1 VLRYCFEGVVCQCFL
16 VRAHASTATSTSIPE
31 LNFSFQSLF
40 KRDALYASSR
50 NFALQ
55 DSSQP
60 HYVRLFWAYT
70 SLEMEA
76 VVNGS
81 VAAKHPSARSTT
93 LDADAAR
100 DLLNYFEID
109 ENEKEFLISAI
120 TSSKAHEDEVK
131 ALLHDR
137 AFSSRTSE
145 DDTSE
150 DDDNQNDNAPAG
162 RHYIPWRTPE
172 NPEAPPMDENTA
184 RHLLCGFNI
193 DDELREFL
201 MAIITSGKV
210 FEDDLRHLYKIGLSA
225 GWETFQAQVQCAKSL
240 RDKVLARHYG
250 DDLTLYL
257 GMMRESNQVP
267 DVKEKYWPLGAP
279 ALNASDKLIAGKH
292 LWGGLV
298 DGNTTSLQSIQLVH
312 DDDGQVNN
320 NIVPMDKPPPDWVAS
335 NPQPTKT
342 ASDTATTKKTKTKAP
357 SSEQGPS
364 SANDAR
370 FEVVCP
376 IRRQDG
382 SICNKRCY
390 DGKAY
395 RSMQEHIRKVHKD
408 HYIPGLNANE
418 ESFRRMVNNNP
429 GAHPNLQQTTGGAK
443 ATGGQAGGT
452 SAQLVRPADLS
463 LPLANGTAVDTG
475 KQQRVHKKAKESHE
489 KTLSKSPFFIEQGQ
503 NLMNINAAVPISGMI
518 PAQST
523 LGGTFDQRQF
533 LPQFGGSQDGFG
545 AMSLGLD
552 ATISQSLFPPQHVDG
567 VAQNFGPSDRKRK
580 RDETDADAQDQS
592 SDQSLQCGVNGS
604 TGELYNPPVDPN
616 LFFPVLP
623 PQSAHPV
630 EPDVFDE
637 MIDILGQLQEA
648 SRENNATREASGPTT
663 GHYNPPAEDMASPAS
678 SVKRIPFTT
687 PTPATKAKP
696 AQKQSASHFFISP
709 SKKIDEARS
718 AAVTPSPTPKKTSR
732 PARNTV
738 SALPIPS
745 LTGDK
750 FGLVQ
755 EELAGDPFRLLV
767 AVTFLIRTPGRVAI
781 PVFRQLMERYPT
793 AQALAEADPTEVEAM
808 MHHLGLS
815 NQRTKTIQKY
825 ARTWLERPPSKDVRY
840 GIKDYPQK
848 GDGKDVRAGE
858 VFGAEDYSS
867 TDKVDGAIGSPDF
880 SKENDPR
887 AKTSA
892 RGHGTAWEIGHLTT
906 GRYALDSWRIFCRD
920 VLLGRAQ
927 DWKGK
932 GRDGTFQPEWMR
944 VLPEDKELRACLRWM
959 WMKEG
964 WEWDPKTGEKTPLRD
979 EMRRAV
985 DEGRVAYDNQGQL
998 QILEK
1003 VDGQS
1008 DSNGRA

>member
-1 VLRYCFEGVVCQCFL
+1 
-16 VRAHASTATSTSIPE
+16 
-31 LNFSFQSLF
+31 
-40 KRDALYASSR
+40 
-50 NFALQ
+50 
-55 DSSQP
+55 
-60 HYVRLFWAYT
+60 
-70 SLEMEA
+70 MEA

-81 VAAKHPSARSTT
+81 VAAKRPSARSTT

-120 TSSKAHEDEVK
+120 SSSKAHEGEVK

-137 AFSSRTSE
+137 AFSSHTSE

-150 DDDNQNDNAPAG
+150 DDDNQNDNAPTG
-162 RHYIPWRTPE
+162 RHSIPWRTPE
-172 NPEAPPMDENTA
+172 NPEAPPMDANTA
-184 RHLLCGFNI
+184 RNLLCGFNI
-193 DDELREFL
+193 DDDLREFL
-201 MAIITSGKV
+201 MAIIMSGKV
-210 FEDDLRHLYKIGLSA
+210 FEDDLRQLYKIGLSA

-257 GMMRESNQVP
+257 GMLRES
-267 DVKEKYWPLGAP
+267 DHITDFKERYWPLGAP
-279 ALNASDKLIAGKH
+279 ALNASDKLAAGKH

-312 DDDGQVNN
+312 DDDSQVNN
-320 NIVPMDKPPPDWVAS
+320 NVVPMDKPPPDWAAS
-335 NPQPTKT
+335 NPQPIKT
-342 ASDTATTKKTKTKAP
+342 ASDTTKKTKTKAQNT
-357 SSEQGPS
+357 EQAPS
-364 SANDAR
+364 SASDAR

-376 IRRQDG
+376 IRRPDG

-418 ESFRRMVNNNP
+418 ESFRRMVNNTP
-429 GAHPNLQQTTGGAK
+429 GAESNLQQATNGAK
-443 ATGGQAGGT
+443 GPEDQVGGLN
-452 SAQLVRPADLS
+452 AQLVRPADLS
-463 LPLANGTAVDTG
+463 LPLANGATVDSG
-475 KQQRVHKKAKESHE
+475 KQQRVAKKAKQSHE
-489 KTLSKSPFFIEQGQ
+489 KTAAKSPFFVDQGQ
-503 NLMNINAAVPISGMI
+503 NLMDVNVTGPVSGMMQ
-518 PAQST
+518 AQSA
-523 LGGTFDQRQF
+523 LGGAFDEAQF
-533 LPQFGGSQDGFG
+533 LSPFGRGQDGFG

-552 ATISQSLFPPQHVDG
+552 ATISQSLFPQHVDD
-567 VAQNFGPSDRKRK
+567 VAQSSVSPDRKRK
-580 RDETDADAQDQS
+580 RDDTISEPQNQS
-592 SDQSLQCGVNGS
+592 SSQDLQVGLNGS
-604 TGELYNPPVDPN
+604 AGELYNPPVDPN
-616 LFFPVLP
+616 LFFQTLP
-623 PQSAHPV
+623 PQPAPPV
-630 EPDVFDE
+630 APDVFDE

-648 SRENNATREASGPTT
+648 SREMSGPTT
-663 GHYNPPAEDMASPAS
+663 GHYNPPADFTASQALS
-678 SVKRIPFTT
+678 AKRNPFAAPT
-687 PTPATKAKP
+687 PTKKSKP
-696 AQKQSASHFFISP
+696 AQNQAASHFFVSP
-709 SKKIDEARS
+709 SKKIDEART
-718 AAVTPSPTPKKTSR
+718 AAVTPSPTAKKTSR
-732 PARNTV
+732 PARGTV
-738 SALPIPS
+738 SALPIPP
-745 LTGDK
+745 LAGDK

-755 EELAGDPFRLLV
+755 EELAADPFRLLV
-767 AVTFLIRTPGRVAI
+767 AVTFLIRTPGKVAI

-793 AQALAEADPTEVEAM
+793 PQALVEADPADIEAM
-808 MHHLGLS
+808 MHRLGLS

-858 VFGAEDYSS
+858 VFGPEDHSG
-867 TDKVDGAIGSPDF
+867 TDKVDGAVGIPGSPDS
-880 SKENDPR
+880 SKENDPQ
-887 AKTSA
+887 AKTTA

-932 GRDGTFQPEWMR
+932 GRDGSFQPEWMR

-959 WMKEG
+959 WMREG
-964 WEWDPKTGEKTPLRD
+964 WEWDPKTGEKTPLRE

-1003 VDGQS
+1003 VDGQV
-1008 DSNGRA
+1008 DGNGVA

>member
-1 VLRYCFEGVVCQCFL
+1 M
-16 VRAHASTATSTSIPE
+16 
-31 LNFSFQSLF
+31 
-40 KRDALYASSR
+40 
-50 NFALQ
+50 
-55 DSSQP
+55 
-60 HYVRLFWAYT
+60 RLFWAYT

-81 VAAKHPSARSTT
+81 VAAKRPSARSTT
-93 LDADAAR
+93 LDADSAR

-137 AFSSRTSE
+137 AFSSHHTSE

-184 RHLLCGFNI
+184 RNLLCGFNI
-193 DDELREFL
+193 DDDLREFL
-201 MAIITSGKV
+201 MAIIMSGKV

-257 GMMRESNQVP
+257 GMMRESDHIP
-267 DVKEKYWPLGAP
+267 DFKERYWPLGAP
-279 ALNASDKLIAGKH
+279 ALNASDRLIAGKH

-312 DDDGQVNN
+312 DDDSQVNN
-320 NIVPMDKPPPDWVAS
+320 NIVPMDKPPPDWMAS

-342 ASDTATTKKTKTKAP
+342 ANDITTTTITTTTKKSKAKTQ
-357 SSEQGPS
+357 STEQAPS

-382 SICNKRCY
+382 SVCNKRCY

-418 ESFRRMVNNNP
+418 ESFRRMVNNIP
-429 GAHPNLQQTTGGAK
+429 GAESNLQQ
-443 ATGGQAGGT
+443 ATGAAKGPDEQAGGM

-475 KQQRVHKKAKESHE
+475 KQQRVAKKAKQSHE
-489 KTLSKSPFFIEQGQ
+489 KTLAKSPFFVDQGQ
-503 NLMNINAAVPISGMI
+503 TLMDVNASVPVSGMI
-518 PAQST
+518 PAQSA
-523 LGGTFDQRQF
+523 LGGTFDERQF
-533 LPQFGGSQDGFG
+533 LSQFDRGQDGFG
-545 AMSLGLD
+545 AMALGLD
-552 ATISQSLFPPQHVDG
+552 ATISQSLFPQHVDG
-567 VAQNFGPSDRKRK
+567 VAQSSMPSDRKRK
-580 RDETDADAQDQS
+580 RDDTDSEQQNGS
-592 SDQSLQCGVNGS
+592 SGQSLQCGLNGS
-604 TGELYNPPVDPN
+604 AGELYNPPVDPN
-616 LFFPVLP
+616 LFFQTLP
-623 PQSAHPV
+623 PQSAPPV
-630 EPDVFDE
+630 APDVFDE

-648 SRENNATREASGPTT
+648 SRENNATRDMNGPTT
-663 GHYNPPAEDMASPAS
+663 GHYNPPAESTTPQSLSA
-678 SVKRIPFTT
+678 KRNPFAT

-696 AQKQSASHFFISP
+696 AQKQAASHFFVSP
-709 SKKIDEARS
+709 SKKIDEART

-738 SALPIPS
+738 SALPIPP
-745 LTGDK
+745 LTGDR

-793 AQALAEADPTEVEAM
+793 AQALAEADPADIEAM

-825 ARTWLERPPSKDVRY
+825 ARTWLERPPCRDVRY

-858 VFGAEDYSS
+858 IFGPEDHPN
-867 TDKVDGAIGSPDF
+867 TEKVDGGVGTPDS
-880 SKENDPR
+880 SKENDPQ
-887 AKTSA
+887 AKTTA

-932 GRDGTFQPEWMR
+932 GSDGAFQPEWMR

-964 WEWDPKTGEKTPLRD
+964 WEWDPKTGEKTPLRE

-985 DEGRVAYDNQGQL
+985 DESRVAYDNQGQL
-998 QILEK
+998 QILDK
-1003 VDGQS
+1003 VDGHV
-1008 DSNGRA
+1008 DGNGGA

>member
-1 VLRYCFEGVVCQCFL
+1 
-16 VRAHASTATSTSIPE
+16 
-31 LNFSFQSLF
+31 
-40 KRDALYASSR
+40 
-50 NFALQ
+50 
-55 DSSQP
+55 
-60 HYVRLFWAYT
+60 
-70 SLEMEA
+70 MEA

-81 VAAKHPSARSTT
+81 VAAKRPSARSTT

-120 TSSKAHEDEVK
+120 TSSKAHEDDVK

-137 AFSSRTSE
+137 AFSSHTSE

-184 RHLLCGFNI
+184 RNLLYGFNI
-193 DDELREFL
+193 DDDLREYL
-201 MAIITSGKV
+201 MAIIMSGKV

-225 GWETFQAQVQCAKSL
+225 GWETFQTQVQCAKSL
-240 RDKVLARHYG
+240 RDKVLGRHYG
-250 DDLTLYL
+250 DDLTIYL
-257 GMMRESNQVP
+257 GMMRESDQIP
-267 DVKEKYWPLGAP
+267 DFREKYWPPGAP
-279 ALNASDKLIAGKH
+279 ALNASDNLVAGKH
-292 LWGGLV
+292 LWGGLL

-312 DDDGQVNN
+312 DDDSQVNN
-320 NIVPMDKPPPDWVAS
+320 GIVPMDKPPPDWVAS

-342 ASDTATTKKTKTKAP
+342 ASDATTKKTKNKTQSTEQAP
-357 SSEQGPS
+357 TP
-364 SANDAR
+364 ANDAR

-382 SICNKRCY
+382 SVCNKRCF

-418 ESFRRMVNNNP
+418 ESFRRMVNNTP
-429 GAHPNLQQTTGGAK
+429 GAEPNLQQAMGGAK
-443 ATGGQAGGT
+443 SADLQAVGM
-452 SAQLVRPADLS
+452 SAQSIRPADLS
-463 LPLANGTAVDTG
+463 LPWANGAALDAG
-475 KQQRVHKKAKESHE
+475 KQQRVTKKAKQSHE
-489 KTLSKSPFFIEQGQ
+489 KTLAKSPFFVDQGQ
-503 NLMNINAAVPISGMI
+503 SLMVANASMPVSGMVSAQ
-518 PAQST
+518 PALS
-523 LGGTFDQRQF
+523 GPFDERQF
-533 LPQFGGSQDGFG
+533 LSQFDRGQDGFG
-545 AMSLGLD
+545 SMALGLD
-552 ATISQSLFPPQHVDG
+552 ATISQSLFPQHVQHVDG
-567 VAQNFGPSDRKRK
+567 MAQSSMPSDRKRK
-580 RDETDADAQDQS
+580 RDDADTDTQNQS
-592 SDQSLQCGVNGS
+592 SNQPLQFGLNGS
-604 TGELYNPPVDPN
+604 TGVGYNPPVDPS
-616 LFFPVLP
+616 LFFQTLP
-623 PQSAHPV
+623 PQSAPPV
-630 EPDVFDE
+630 APDVFDE

-648 SRENNATREASGPTT
+648 SRENNAPREMSGPTT
-663 GHYNPPAEDMASPAS
+663 GHYNPPAEVTISQALSAM
-678 SVKRIPFTT
+678 RNPFAT
-687 PTPATKAKP
+687 PISATKANAA
-696 AQKQSASHFFISP
+696 AQKQAASHFFASP
-709 SKKIDEARS
+709 TSKKIDEART
-718 AAVTPSPTPKKTSR
+718 AAVTPSPTPKKASR
-732 PARNTV
+732 PARNSV
-738 SALPIPS
+738 SALPIPP
-745 LTGDK
+745 LAGDR

-755 EELAGDPFRLLV
+755 EELAGEPFRLLV

-793 AQALAEADPTEVEAM
+793 TQALADADPADIEAM

-825 ARTWLERPPSKDVRY
+825 ARTWLERPPSRDVRY

-858 VFGAEDYSS
+858 MFGPEDLSS
-867 TDKVDGAIGSPDF
+867 TDKDGGVVCSPDS
-880 SKENDPR
+880 SKENDPQ
-887 AKTSA
+887 AKTTA

-932 GRDGTFQPEWMR
+932 GRDPAFQPEWMR

-964 WEWDPKTGEKTPLRD
+964 WEWDPKTGEKLPLRE

-1003 VDGQS
+1003 VGGRVEG
-1008 DSNGRA
+1008 NGTT

>member
-1 VLRYCFEGVVCQCFL
+1 M
-16 VRAHASTATSTSIPE
+16 
-31 LNFSFQSLF
+31 
-40 KRDALYASSR
+40 
-50 NFALQ
+50 
-55 DSSQP
+55 
-60 HYVRLFWAYT
+60 RLFWAYT

-81 VAAKHPSARSTT
+81 VAAKRPSARSTT

-137 AFSSRTSE
+137 AFSSHTSE

-184 RHLLCGFNI
+184 RNLLCGFNI
-193 DDELREFL
+193 DDDLREFL
-201 MAIITSGKV
+201 MAIIMSGKV

-250 DDLTLYL
+250 DDLTWYL
-257 GMMRESNQVP
+257 GMMRESDQIP
-267 DVKEKYWPLGAP
+267 DFKEKYWPLGAP
-279 ALNASDKLIAGKH
+279 ALNASHKLVAGKH

-312 DDDGQVNN
+312 DDDSQINN
-320 NIVPMDKPPPDWVAS
+320 GIVPMDRPPPDWVAS

-342 ASDTATTKKTKTKAP
+342 ASDATTKKTKTKTQ
-357 SSEQGPS
+357 STEQTPT

-382 SICNKRCY
+382 SVCNKRCY

-418 ESFRRMVNNNP
+418 ESFRRMVNNTT
-429 GAHPNLQQTTGGAK
+429 GAEPNLQQATGGAK
-443 ATGGQAGGT
+443 SADEQAGGV
-452 SAQLVRPADLS
+452 SAQLIRPADLS
-463 LPLANGTAVDTG
+463 LPLANGAPIDAG
-475 KQQRVHKKAKESHE
+475 KQQRVTKKAKQSHE
-489 KTLSKSPFFIEQGQ
+489 KPLAKSPFFVDQGQ
-503 NLMNINAAVPISGMI
+503 HLMDVNASMPVSRMI
-518 PAQST
+518 PAQPALS
-523 LGGTFDQRQF
+523 GPFDERQF
-533 LPQFGGSQDGFG
+533 LSQFDRGQDGFG
-545 AMSLGLD
+545 SMALGLD
-552 ATISQSLFPPQHVDG
+552 ATISQSLFPQHVDG
-567 VAQNFGPSDRKRK
+567 IAQSSGSSDRKRK
-580 RDETDADAQDQS
+580 REDADTDMQNQS
-592 SDQSLQCGVNGS
+592 SNQNLSYGLNGS
-604 TGELYNPPVDPN
+604 TGEVYNPPVDPS
-616 LFFPVLP
+616 LFFQTLPSQPAPPV
-623 PQSAHPV
+623 A
-630 EPDVFDE
+630 PDVFDE

-648 SRENNATREASGPTT
+648 SRENNAIREMSGSNT
-663 GHYNPPAEDMASPAS
+663 GHYNPPAEPTASQALS
-678 SVKRIPFTT
+678 AKRNPFAT

-696 AQKQSASHFFISP
+696 AAQKQAASHFFVSP
-709 SKKIDEARS
+709 TSKKIDDART

-738 SALPIPS
+738 SALPIPP
-745 LTGDK
+745 LAGDR

-755 EELAGDPFRLLV
+755 EELAGEPFRLLV

-793 AQALAEADPTEVEAM
+793 AQALAEADPADIEAM

-825 ARTWLERPPSKDVRY
+825 ARTWLERPPSRDVRY
-840 GIKDYPQK
+840 GVKDYPQK
-848 GDGKDVRAGE
+848 GDGKGVRAGE
-858 VFGAEDYSS
+858 MFGPEDHSG
-867 TDKVDGAIGSPDF
+867 TDKVVGVVGSPDS
-880 SKENDPR
+880 SKENDPQ
-887 AKTSA
+887 AKTTA

-932 GRDGTFQPEWMR
+932 GCDPAFQPEWMR

-964 WEWDPKTGEKTPLRD
+964 WEWDPKTGEKTPLRE

-1003 VDGQS
+1003 AGGQVDG
-1008 DSNGRA
+1008 NGAA

>member
-1 VLRYCFEGVVCQCFL
+1 
-16 VRAHASTATSTSIPE
+16 
-31 LNFSFQSLF
+31 
-40 KRDALYASSR
+40 
-50 NFALQ
+50 
-55 DSSQP
+55 
-60 HYVRLFWAYT
+60 
-70 SLEMEA
+70 MEA

-81 VAAKHPSARSTT
+81 FAAKRPSAARSTT

-137 AFSSRTSE
+137 AFSSHTSE

-150 DDDNQNDNAPAG
+150 DDDSQNDNAPTG
-162 RHYIPWRTPE
+162 RHSIPWRTPE

-184 RHLLCGFNI
+184 RNLLCGFNI
-193 DDELREFL
+193 DDDLREFL
-201 MAIITSGKV
+201 MAVIMSGKV
-210 FEDDLRHLYKIGLSA
+210 FEDDLRQLYKIGLSA

-250 DDLTLYL
+250 DDLTVYL
-257 GMMRESNQVP
+257 GLMMRESGHIT
-267 DVKEKYWPLGAP
+267 DFKERYWPLGAP
-279 ALNASDKLIAGKH
+279 ALNSGDKLVAGKH

-312 DDDGQVNN
+312 DDDSQVN
-320 NIVPMDKPPPDWVAS
+320 NIVPMDKHPPDWVAS

-342 ASDTATTKKTKTKAP
+342 SSDTSKKAKTKTQSIDQAP
-357 SSEQGPS
+357 SSV
-364 SANDAR
+364 NDAR

-418 ESFRRMVNNNP
+418 ESFRRMVNNTP
-429 GAHPNLQQTTGGAK
+429 GAESNLPQQATNGAK
-443 ATGGQAGGT
+443 GPDGQAGGF
-452 SAQLVRPADLS
+452 SSQLVRPADLS
-463 LPLANGTAVDTG
+463 LPLANGATADAG
-475 KQQRVHKKAKESHE
+475 KHQRVAKKAKQSHD
-489 KTLSKSPFFIEQGQ
+489 KSLAKSPFFVDQGL
-503 NLMNINAAVPISGMI
+503 NLMDVNVSGAVPGMI
-518 PAQST
+518 PAQSA
-523 LGGTFDQRQF
+523 LGGAFDERQF
-533 LPQFGGSQDGFG
+533 LPQFDSGQDGFG
-545 AMSLGLD
+545 AMALGLD
-552 ATISQSLFPPQHVDG
+552 ATISQSLFPQHVDG
-567 VAQNFGPSDRKRK
+567 VAHDSMSSDRKRK
-580 RDETDADAQDQS
+580 RDNTNPETQDQS
-592 SDQSLQCGVNGS
+592 SSQDPQCGLTGS
-604 TGELYNPPVDPN
+604 NHELYNPPVDPN
-616 LFFPVLP
+616 LFFQTLP
-623 PQSAHPV
+623 PQPAAPIAA
-630 EPDVFDE
+630 DVFDE

-648 SRENNATREASGPTT
+648 SQENNGTREMSGPTA
-663 GHYNPPAEDMASPAS
+663 GHYNPPAESTTSQALLA
-678 SVKRIPFTT
+678 KRNPFAVPTT
-687 PTPATKAKP
+687 PAKVKP
-696 AQKQSASHFFISP
+696 AQKQAASHFFVSP
-709 SKKIDEARS
+709 SKKIDEART
-718 AAVTPSPTPKKTSR
+718 AAVTPSPSAKKTSR
-732 PARNTV
+732 PARGTV
-738 SALPIPS
+738 SALPIPP
-745 LTGDK
+745 LAGDR

-755 EELAGDPFRLLV
+755 EELAADPFRLLV

-793 AQALAEADPTEVEAM
+793 AQALVEADPADIEAM

-825 ARTWLERPPSKDVRY
+825 ARTWLERAPSKDVRY

-858 VFGAEDYSS
+858 VFGPEDHPE
-867 TDKVDGAIGSPDF
+867 TDKGDGVIGSPDS
-880 SKENDPR
+880 SKENDPQT
-887 AKTSA
+887 KTAA

-932 GRDGTFQPEWMR
+932 GRDGLFQPEWMR

-959 WMKEG
+959 WMREG
-964 WEWDPKTGEKTPLRD
+964 WEWDPKTGEKTPLRE

-998 QILEK
+998 QILAK
-1003 VDGQS
+1003 AGVQVDG
-1008 DSNGRA
+1008 NAGA

>member
-1 VLRYCFEGVVCQCFL
+1 
-16 VRAHASTATSTSIPE
+16 
-31 LNFSFQSLF
+31 
-40 KRDALYASSR
+40 
-50 NFALQ
+50 
-55 DSSQP
+55 
-60 HYVRLFWAYT
+60 
-70 SLEMEA
+70 MEA
-76 VVNGS
+76 VVNGPA
-81 VAAKHPSARSTT
+81 AAKRPSARSTT

-120 TSSKAHEDEVK
+120 TSSKAHEGEVK

-137 AFSSRTSE
+137 AFSSHTSE

-150 DDDNQNDNAPAG
+150 DDDGQNDSAPPG
-162 RHYIPWRTPE
+162 RHSIPWRTPE

-184 RHLLCGFNI
+184 RNLLCGFNI
-193 DDELREFL
+193 DDDLREFL
-201 MAIITSGKV
+201 MAVIMSGKV
-210 FEDDLRHLYKIGLSA
+210 FEDDLRHLYKIGLSV

-250 DDLTLYL
+250 DDLTVYL
-257 GMMRESNQVP
+257 GMLREYDHVA
-267 DVKEKYWPLGAP
+267 DFKERYWPLGAP
-279 ALNASDKLIAGKH
+279 ALNAGDKLVAGKH
-292 LWGGLV
+292 LWGGMV

-312 DDDGQVNN
+312 DDDGQTNN
-320 NIVPMDKPPPDWVAS
+320 NIVPMDKPPPNWAAS

-342 ASDTATTKKTKTKAP
+342 ASDTTKKTKTKAQ
-357 SSEQGPS
+357 SAEQAPP

-418 ESFRRMVNNNP
+418 ESFRRMVNNTP
-429 GAHPNLQQTTGGAK
+429 GAEPNLQQATGGAK
-443 ATGGQAGGT
+443 GPDGQAGDF
-452 SAQLVRPADLS
+452 SAHLVRPADLS
-463 LPLANGTAVDTG
+463 LPMANGAAVDAG
-475 KQQRVHKKAKESHE
+475 KQQRVAKKAKQSHE
-489 KTLSKSPFFIEQGQ
+489 KSPTKSPFFVDQGQ
-503 NLMNINAAVPISGMI
+503 NLMDVNVSGPVPTMM
-518 PAQST
+518 PAHSA
-523 LGGTFDQRQF
+523 LGGAFDERQF
-533 LPQFGGSQDGFG
+533 LPQFDRGQDGFG

-552 ATISQSLFPPQHVDG
+552 ATISQSLFPQHVDG
-567 VAQNFGPSDRKRK
+567 VAHSSMSPDRKRK
-580 RDETDADAQDQS
+580 RDDNTDPEPRDQS
-592 SDQSLQCGVNGS
+592 SGQGLQGDLDGS
-604 TGELYNPPVDPN
+604 TGELYDPPVDPN
-616 LFFPVLP
+616 LFFQTLP
-623 PQSAHPV
+623 PQPAPPV
-630 EPDVFDE
+630 APDVFDE

-648 SRENNATREASGPTT
+648 SRENNATREMNGLTA
-663 GHYNPPAEDMASPAS
+663 GHYNPPAEFTASQALS
-678 SVKRIPFTT
+678 AKRNPFAA
-687 PTPATKAKP
+687 PTPPAKAKP
-696 AQKQSASHFFISP
+696 AQKQAAASHFFVSP
-709 SKKIDEARS
+709 SKKIDEART

-732 PARNTV
+732 PARGTV
-738 SALPIPS
+738 SALPIPP
-745 LTGDK
+745 LAGDR

-755 EELAGDPFRLLV
+755 EELATDPFRLLV

-793 AQALAEADPTEVEAM
+793 AQALAEADPADIEAM

-825 ARTWLERPPSKDVRY
+825 ARTWLERAPSKDVRY

-858 VFGAEDYSS
+858 VFGPEDHPG
-867 TDKVDGAIGSPDF
+867 VGSPDS
-880 SKENDPR
+880 SKENDPQ
-887 AKTSA
+887 AKTTA

-932 GRDGTFQPEWMR
+932 GRDGSFQPEWMR

-964 WEWDPKTGEKTPLRD
+964 WEWDPKTGEKTPLRE

-1003 VDGQS
+1003 ADSQVD
-1008 DSNGRA
+1008 DNGGA

>member
-1 VLRYCFEGVVCQCFL
+1 
-16 VRAHASTATSTSIPE
+16 
-31 LNFSFQSLF
+31 
-40 KRDALYASSR
+40 
-50 NFALQ
+50 
-55 DSSQP
+55 
-60 HYVRLFWAYT
+60 
-70 SLEMEA
+70 MEA

-81 VAAKHPSARSTT
+81 VAAKRPSARSTT

-120 TSSKAHEDEVK
+120 SSSKAHEGEVK

-137 AFSSRTSE
+137 AFSSHTSE

-150 DDDNQNDNAPAG
+150 DDDNQNDNAPTG
-162 RHYIPWRTPE
+162 RHSIPWRTPE
-172 NPEAPPMDENTA
+172 NPEAPPMDANTA
-184 RHLLCGFNI
+184 RNLLCGFNI
-193 DDELREFL
+193 DDDLREFL
-201 MAIITSGKV
+201 MAIIMSGKV
-210 FEDDLRHLYKIGLSA
+210 FEDDLRQLYKIGLSA

-257 GMMRESNQVP
+257 GMLRES
-267 DVKEKYWPLGAP
+267 DHIMDFKERYWPLGAP
-279 ALNASDKLIAGKH
+279 ALNASDKLVAGKH

-312 DDDGQVNN
+312 DDDSQVNN
-320 NIVPMDKPPPDWVAS
+320 NIVPMDKPPPPDWSAS

-342 ASDTATTKKTKTKAP
+342 ASDTTKKTKTKTQSTEQA
-357 SSEQGPS
+357 SSA
-364 SANDAR
+364 ANDAR

-376 IRRQDG
+376 IRRPDG

-418 ESFRRMVNNNP
+418 ESFRRMVNNTP
-429 GAHPNLQQTTGGAK
+429 GAESNLQQVTNGAK
-443 ATGGQAGGT
+443 GPEDQVGDLN
-452 SAQLVRPADLS
+452 AQLVRPADLS
-463 LPLANGTAVDTG
+463 LPLANGAANGATVDSG
-475 KQQRVHKKAKESHE
+475 KQQRVAKKAKQSHE
-489 KTLSKSPFFIEQGQ
+489 KTAAKSPFFVDQGQ
-503 NLMNINAAVPISGMI
+503 NLMDVNVTGPMSGMMQ
-518 PAQST
+518 AQSA
-523 LGGTFDQRQF
+523 LGGAFDETQF
-533 LPQFGGSQDGFG
+533 LSPFGRGQDGFG

-552 ATISQSLFPPQHVDG
+552 ATISQSLFPQHVDG
-567 VAQNFGPSDRKRK
+567 VAQSSVSPDRKRK
-580 RDETDADAQDQS
+580 RDDANSEPQDQS
-592 SDQSLQCGVNGS
+592 SSLDLQVGLNGS
-604 TGELYNPPVDPN
+604 AGELYNPPVDPN
-616 LFFPVLP
+616 LFFQTLP
-623 PQSAHPV
+623 PQPAPPV
-630 EPDVFDE
+630 APDVFDE

-648 SRENNATREASGPTT
+648 SREMSGPTT
-663 GHYNPPAEDMASPAS
+663 GHYNPPAEITASQTLSA
-678 SVKRIPFTT
+678 KRNNPFAA
-687 PTPATKAKP
+687 PTPPAKAKP
-696 AQKQSASHFFISP
+696 AQKQAASHFFVSP
-709 SKKIDEARS
+709 SKKIDEART
-718 AAVTPSPTPKKTSR
+718 AAVTPSPTAKKTSR
-732 PARNTV
+732 PARGTV
-738 SALPIPS
+738 SALPIPP
-745 LTGDK
+745 LAGDR

-755 EELAGDPFRLLV
+755 EELAADPFRLLV
-767 AVTFLIRTPGRVAI
+767 AVTFLIRTPGKVAI

-793 AQALAEADPTEVEAM
+793 PQALAEADPADIEAM
-808 MHHLGLS
+808 MHRLGLS

-858 VFGAEDYSS
+858 VFGPEDHTSA
-867 TDKVDGAIGSPDF
+867 DKVDGVVGIPGSPD
-880 SKENDPR
+880 SAKENDPQ
-887 AKTSA
+887 AKTTA

-906 GRYALDSWRIFCRD
+906 GRYAVDSWRIFCRD

-932 GRDGTFQPEWMR
+932 GRDGSFQPEWMR

-959 WMKEG
+959 WMREG
-964 WEWDPKTGEKTPLRD
+964 WEWDPKTGEKTPLRE

-1003 VDGQS
+1003 VDGQV
-1008 DSNGRA
+1008 DGNGVA

>member
-1 VLRYCFEGVVCQCFL
+1 
-16 VRAHASTATSTSIPE
+16 
-31 LNFSFQSLF
+31 
-40 KRDALYASSR
+40 
-50 NFALQ
+50 
-55 DSSQP
+55 
-60 HYVRLFWAYT
+60 
-70 SLEMEA
+70 MEA
-76 VVNGS
+76 VVNGA
-81 VAAKHPSARSTT
+81 VAAKRPSARSTA

-120 TSSKAHEDEVK
+120 SSSKAHEDEVK

-137 AFSSRTSE
+137 ASSSHTSE

-150 DDDNQNDNAPAG
+150 DDDHENDNAPAG
-162 RHYIPWRTPE
+162 RHPIPWRTPE

-184 RHLLCGFNI
+184 RNLLCGFNI
-193 DDELREFL
+193 DDDLREFL
-201 MAIITSGKV
+201 MAIIISGKV
-210 FEDDLRHLYKIGLSA
+210 LEDDLRQLYKIGLSA

-240 RDKVLARHYG
+240 RDRVLGRHYG

-257 GMMRESNQVP
+257 GMIRESEHMT
-267 DVKEKYWPLGAP
+267 DFKERYWPLGAP
-279 ALNASDKLIAGKH
+279 ALNASEKIAAGKH

-312 DDDGQVNN
+312 DDDNQVNIN

-342 ASDTATTKKTKTKAP
+342 ASDATKKAKTKTQGV
-357 SSEQGPS
+357 EQASS

-376 IRRQDG
+376 IQRQDG
-382 SICNKRCY
+382 SVCNKRCY

-418 ESFRRMVNNNP
+418 ESFRLMVNNTSEA
-429 GAHPNLQQTTGGAK
+429 GSNLQQGTGTAK
-443 ATGGQAGGT
+443 GPDEPAGDF
-452 SAQLVRPADLS
+452 SSQLVRPADLS
-463 LPLANGTAVDTG
+463 LSLTNGTTVDAT
-475 KQQRVHKKAKESHE
+475 KKRRVAKKAKQSHE
-489 KTLSKSPFFIEQGQ
+489 KCPAKSPVFVVPGQ
-503 NLMNINAAVPISGMI
+503 TSMDADVSVSGPGMI
-518 PAQST
+518 PVQPA
-523 LGGTFDQRQF
+523 LGDAVYERSF
-533 LPQFGGSQDGFG
+533 LPPFDRAQDGFG
-545 AMSLGLD
+545 AMALGLD
-552 ATISQSLFPPQHVDG
+552 ATISQSLFPQHVDS
-567 VAQNFGPSDRKRK
+567 VAPSSMTSDRKRK
-580 RDETDADAQDQS
+580 RDDDMNAETQNHTS
-592 SDQSLQCGVNGS
+592 SQGIQQGLDGS
-604 TGELYNPPVDPN
+604 TGELYNPPVDPS
-616 LFFPVLP
+616 LFFQTLT
-623 PQSAHPV
+623 PQPAPSAD
-630 EPDVFDE
+630 PDVFDE
-637 MIDILGQLQEA
+637 MIDILGQL
-648 SRENNATREASGPTT
+648 REDAREDHARREMGEFTAPQALLPKR
-663 GHYNPPAEDMASPAS
+663 NPFAAP
-678 SVKRIPFTT
+678 IP
-687 PTPATKAKP
+687 PSKAKP
-696 AQKQSASHFFISP
+696 AQKQAASHFFVSP
-709 SKKIDEARS
+709 SKKIDEART
-718 AAVTPSPTPKKTSR
+718 AAVTPSPTAKKTSR

-738 SALPIPS
+738 SALPIPP
-745 LTGDK
+745 LAADK

-755 EELAGDPFRLLV
+755 EELAGDPFRLLI

-793 AQALAEADPTEVEAM
+793 AQALVEADPADIEAM

-840 GIKDYPQK
+840 GVKDYPQK

-858 VFGAEDYSS
+858 VFGPEGPDA
-867 TDKVDGAIGSPDF
+867 DKCDGVVGSPGRSDS
-880 SKENDPR
+880 SKENEPQ
-887 AKTSA
+887 AKTTA

-959 WMKEG
+959 WMREG
-964 WEWDPKTGEKTPLRD
+964 WEWDPKTGEKTPLKE
-979 EMRRAV
+979 EMRQAV
-985 DEGRVAYDNQGQL
+985 DEGRIAYDSQGQL
-998 QILEK
+998 QIIKK
-1003 VDGQS
+1003 VDGQV
-1008 DSNGRA
+1008 DGLGGGA

>member
-1 VLRYCFEGVVCQCFL
+1 
-16 VRAHASTATSTSIPE
+16 
-31 LNFSFQSLF
+31 
-40 KRDALYASSR
+40 
-50 NFALQ
+50 
-55 DSSQP
+55 
-60 HYVRLFWAYT
+60 
-70 SLEMEA
+70 MEA

-81 VAAKHPSARSTT
+81 VAAKRPSARSTT

-137 AFSSRTSE
+137 AFSSHTSE

-150 DDDNQNDNAPAG
+150 DDDNQNDNAPTG
-162 RHYIPWRTPE
+162 RHSIPWRTPE

-184 RHLLCGFNI
+184 RNLLCGFNI
-193 DDELREFL
+193 DDDLREFL
-201 MAIITSGKV
+201 MAIIMSGKV
-210 FEDDLRHLYKIGLSA
+210 FEDDLRQLYKIGLSA

-257 GMMRESNQVP
+257 GMLRES
-267 DVKEKYWPLGAP
+267 DHIGDFKERYWPLGAP
-279 ALNASDKLIAGKH
+279 ALNASEKLVAGKH

-312 DDDGQVNN
+312 DDDSQVIN

-335 NPQPTKT
+335 NPQPIKT
-342 ASDTATTKKTKTKAP
+342 ASDTTKKTKPKTQSA
-357 SSEQGPS
+357 EQAPS

-382 SICNKRCY
+382 SVCNKRCY

-418 ESFRRMVNNNP
+418 ESFRRMVNNTPGGESNP
-429 GAHPNLQQTTGGAK
+429 QQATNGAK
-443 ATGGQAGGT
+443 GPDDPAG
-452 SAQLVRPADLS
+452 AFNPQLVRPADLS
-463 LPLANGTAVDTG
+463 LPLANGAAVDAG
-475 KQQRVHKKAKESHE
+475 KQQRVTKKAKQSHE
-489 KTLSKSPFFIEQGQ
+489 KSAAKSPFFVDQGQ
-503 NLMNINAAVPISGMI
+503 NLMDVNVSGAIPGII
-518 PAQST
+518 PAQSA
-523 LGGTFDQRQF
+523 LGGAFDERQF
-533 LPQFGGSQDGFG
+533 LSPFDRGQDGFG

-552 ATISQSLFPPQHVDG
+552 ATISQSLFPQHVDG
-567 VAQNFGPSDRKRK
+567 VTHSSVSSDRKRK
-580 RDETDADAQDQS
+580 RDDTNSEPHDQS
-592 SDQSLQCGVNGS
+592 SSQDLQGGLNGS
-604 TGELYNPPVDPN
+604 AGELYNPPIDPN
-616 LFFPVLP
+616 LFFQTLP
-623 PQSAHPV
+623 PQPAPPV
-630 EPDVFDE
+630 APDVFDE

-648 SRENNATREASGPTT
+648 SRENNATREMNGPTT
-663 GHYNPPAEDMASPAS
+663 GHYNPPAEFTASQALS
-678 SVKRIPFTT
+678 AKRNPFVAPTT
-687 PTPATKAKP
+687 PAKAKS
-696 AQKQSASHFFISP
+696 AQKQAASHFFASP
-709 SKKIDEARS
+709 SKKIDEARTAS
-718 AAVTPSPTPKKTSR
+718 VTPSPSAKKTCR
-732 PARNTV
+732 PARGTV
-738 SALPIPS
+738 SALPIPR
-745 LTGDK
+745 LAGDR

-793 AQALAEADPTEVEAM
+793 PQALVEADPADIEAM

-848 GDGKDVRAGE
+848 GDGKDVRAAE
-858 VFGAEDYSS
+858 VFGPEDHPGS
-867 TDKVDGAIGSPDF
+867 DKGDGNPGSPDS
-880 SKENDPR
+880 SKENDPQ
-887 AKTSA
+887 AKTTA

-932 GRDGTFQPEWMR
+932 GRDGAFQPEWMR

-964 WEWDPKTGEKTPLRD
+964 WEWDPKTGEKTTLRE

-1003 VDGQS
+1003 VDGQV
-1008 DSNGRA
+1008 DANGVV